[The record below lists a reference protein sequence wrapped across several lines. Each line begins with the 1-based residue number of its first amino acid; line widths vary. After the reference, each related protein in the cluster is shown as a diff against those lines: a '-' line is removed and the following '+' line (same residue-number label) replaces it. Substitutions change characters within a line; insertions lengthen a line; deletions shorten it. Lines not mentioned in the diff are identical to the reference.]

1 MASLR
6 CTAYRIRKASANN
19 AVKSSGNRNDWE
31 NWVNS
36 SVNNSHS
43 FSSAFFFYWKIN
55 YGKWIVEKHAWCLY
69 ERAFHV
75 CMYKH
80 ARLCCVANLKSFS
93 WKKRENC
100 WEEFGSFCRRWV
112 HELGHSALKI
122 YFNGT
127 RMLLS
132 GTVVGKPSLRAC
144 FLIPFLLFASKLC
157 SLSTKNF
164 PTF

>member
-19 AVKSSGNRNDWE
+19 AVKARETEMIEKIGSIVLSTILIRSR
-31 NWVNS
+31 V
-36 SVNNSHS
+36 H
-43 FSSAFFFYWKIN
+43 FFYWKIN
-55 YGKWIVEKHAWCLY
+55 YGKWIVETHAWCLY